1 MRASSVISPTV
12 VCTFWTLT
20 IHNLFL
26 MLTKNIKD
34 VCRGEELLRK
44 KANIAQTCDE
54 LRILALTIM
63 IVVGL
68 IT

>member
-12 VCTFWTLT
+12 VCIFWTLT

-34 VCRGEELLRK
+34 VCRGEELRK
-44 KANIAQTCDE
+44 KADIAQNCDE
-54 LRILALTIM
+54 LRMLALTIM